1 MLGGLKFGR
10 KVQVL
15 SVWVA
20 ALYSVW
26 LTPAGERVKT
36 RKSWNKP
43 SVPKYLVSHILSP
56 KLSPQK
62 NLTNITTLLNPSI
75 GSCAI
80 RNCTGFELKP

>member
-1 MLGGLKFGR
+1 MLGGGLKFGR

-56 KLSPQK
+56 KLSPPKK
-62 NLTNITTLLNPSI
+62 N
-75 GSCAI
+75 
-80 RNCTGFELKP
+80 